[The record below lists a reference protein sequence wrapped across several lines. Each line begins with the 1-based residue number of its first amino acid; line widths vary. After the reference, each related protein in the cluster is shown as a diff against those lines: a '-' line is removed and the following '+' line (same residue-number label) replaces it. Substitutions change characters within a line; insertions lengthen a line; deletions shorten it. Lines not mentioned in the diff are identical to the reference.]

1 MLLRNNLIIEYA
13 PLDPNIDWRHSLN
26 IAASMVCKEMV
37 QVLLDGG
44 ADIDKGD
51 GHGVTPLQYAAGW
64 GIQKLSKLILV
75 RKMCWDLRV

>member
-1 MLLRNNLIIEYA
+1 
-13 PLDPNIDWRHSLN
+13 
-26 IAASMVCKEMV
+26 MVCKEMV